1 MTTIHVAT
9 SFENRAVARRV
20 MRLLEAGDFAIARD
34 WTAFEHHQH
43 LDSDRLRQQAMAR
56 ADAVVVLLPAG
67 RSTHVELGMAIG
79 MGKPVLLFASSEDM
93 LHNRVDNRVCSYYA
107 HSGVLKVISQEE
119 AEIVTR
125 IRWWFARRGDA
136 R

>member
-9 SFENRAVARRV
+9 SFENRTVARRV
-20 MRLLEAGDFAIARD
+20 MRLLEAGDFAVARD
-34 WTAFEHHQH
+34 WTVFENHQH

-79 MGKPVLLFASSEDM
+79 MGKPVLLFAGSEAV
-93 LHNRVDNRVCSYYA
+93 LHNHADNRVCSYYA
-107 HSGVLKVISQEE
+107 HSGVLKLISMEE

-125 IRWWFARRGDA
+125 LRWWFAQRGDN